1 MFQSYSTMTSL
12 IVTGLGELAPG
23 DKTYGAMVGTACIL
37 FLFVAI
43 INLTVQAF
51 TGKKKG
57 QARKKGKSRKKGAR
71 YKTSFGKNI
80 GITARPSERN
90 GDYQN
95 RGVLYKRGDKFV
107 RTRRYRAFYP
117 DKGIAASV
125 QRRTVFDDGKLQRRT
140 DDIAV
145 YNFDA
150 DDFVSESSDSRAHG
164 TRRSDFSFGICEK
177 RKFHHENHK
186 VLHRNTCGNSVHCLR
201 TFRQCVFRTRLRA
214 RNKHIIGVAY
224 NRADGYSRY
233 SSLVRGSDKIGA
245 GRVQG
250 HRKGAKL
257 QSNDSRPKEHKKT
270 RSVCVF
276 FWWTKT
282 FRNRS
287 KMNLKNSLIKWKSP
301 LFSGLFYV

>member
-1 MFQSYSTMTSL
+1 M
-12 IVTGLGELAPG
+12 
-23 DKTYGAMVGTACIL
+23 
-37 FLFVAI
+37 
-43 INLTVQAF
+43 
-51 TGKKKG
+51 
-57 QARKKGKSRKKGAR
+57 
-71 YKTSFGKNI
+71 
-80 GITARPSERN
+80 
-90 GDYQN
+90 
-95 RGVLYKRGDKFV
+95 LYKRGDKFV
-107 RTRRYRAFYP
+107 RTWRYRAFYP

-164 TRRSDFSFGICEK
+164 TLRSDFSFGICEK

-245 GRVQG
+245 GRAQG

-276 FWWTKT
+276 FWWKGFELIRTVRRGGCFFKVET
-282 FRNRS
+282 QFVSAFYNVKYL
-287 KMNLKNSLIKWKSP
+287 KMDCLVYGYI
-301 LFSGLFYV
+301 V